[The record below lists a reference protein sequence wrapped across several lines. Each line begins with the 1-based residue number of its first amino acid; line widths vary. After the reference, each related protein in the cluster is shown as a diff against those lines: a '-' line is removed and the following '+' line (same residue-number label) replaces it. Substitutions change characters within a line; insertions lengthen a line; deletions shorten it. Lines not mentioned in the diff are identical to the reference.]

1 MRRLE
6 TEKDND
12 DMITLVKVEL
22 NLPTNT
28 TLSTVE
34 DKNISPLKNAAGV
47 TRTEVR
53 ELQKKEK
60 EAVIKILVNKI
71 EESNPS
77 NSTSVQTWLESG
89 SHLSINDGK
98 DKKPSN
104 VGLTSIEAAVQ
115 TGYDAQNGEKGE
127 DI

>member
-1 MRRLE
+1 MRTKMKRTTLNYLLRQNKTKVKNKEPKKKILTLSMARTFLMRRLE

-77 NSTSVQTWLESG
+77 NSTSVQT
-89 SHLSINDGK
+89 
-98 DKKPSN
+98 
-104 VGLTSIEAAVQ
+104 
-115 TGYDAQNGEKGE
+115 
-127 DI
+127 